1 MTAVSMYLGAH
12 MIRAAAVEAE
22 AIAATAA
29 ASAAPLAPA
38 LALPFFPDNPVT
50 LPRPPGVAAS
60 TSASAE
66 P

>member
-12 MIRAAAVEAE
+12 MIRAAGVEAE

-38 LALPFFPDNPVT
+38 LALTFFPDNPVT
-50 LPRPPGVAAS
+50 LPRPPVAAS